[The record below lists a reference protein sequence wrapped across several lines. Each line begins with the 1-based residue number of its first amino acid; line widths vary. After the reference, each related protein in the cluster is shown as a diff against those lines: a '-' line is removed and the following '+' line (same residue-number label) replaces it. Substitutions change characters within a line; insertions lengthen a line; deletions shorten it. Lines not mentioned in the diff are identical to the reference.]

1 MPDFEITPLKTRFSN
16 AYLVAGLEA
25 VVLVDAGSPGD
36 ADMFL
41 AALQR
46 LARERLD
53 LIVLT
58 HAHYD
63 HFGAV
68 AALKRATGAPVA
80 IHAADAEALRLGET
94 RLGTAHGRG
103 RLVRL
108 GLPLLERLFPAEG
121 AEPDILLQDGD
132 RLDAYGFS
140 ARLVHTP
147 GHTPGSS
154 TLILDDGNAFAG
166 DLVSNTGGP
175 QAQKYYAHDWVALD
189 RSLRRLQAEGPSRVY
204 PGHGKEPLTQSEL
217 LSLYCC
223 SKPP

>member
-1 MPDFEITPLKTRFSN
+1 MPGFEIFPLKARFSN
-16 AYLVAGLEA
+16 AYLISGPQA
-25 VVLVDAGSPGD
+25 VVLVDAGSPGE
-36 ADMFL
+36 ADLFL
-41 AALQR
+41 AAFQR
-46 LARERLD
+46 LGRDKLD

-80 IHAADAEALRLGET
+80 IHAADAETLRLGET
-94 RLGTAHGRG
+94 TLGTARGRG

-108 GLPLLERLFPAEG
+108 GLPLLERFFPAEG
-121 AEPDILLQDGD
+121 AEPDILLKDGD
-132 RLDAYGFS
+132 RLDAFGLP

-154 TLILDDGNAFAG
+154 TLILDEGSAFAG

-175 QAQKYYAHDWVALD
+175 HAQKYYAHEWEALGC
-189 RSLRRLQAEGPSRVY
+189 SLARLQGERPEWVY
-204 PGHGKEPLTQSEL
+204 PGHGKLPLSRNEL
-217 LSLYCC
+217 LGLRCC
-223 SKPP
+223 V

>member
-1 MPDFEITPLKTRFSN
+1 MPDFEIFPLKARFSI
-16 AYLVAGLEA
+16 AYLVSGPEA
-25 VVLVDAGSPGD
+25 VVLVDAGSPGE
-36 ADMFL
+36 ADLFL
-41 AALQR
+41 EAFQR
-46 LARERLD
+46 LGRDKLD

-68 AALKRATGAPVA
+68 AALKRATGALVA
-80 IHAADAEALRLGET
+80 IHASDAEALRLGET
-94 RLGTAHGRG
+94 RLGTARGRG

-108 GLPLLERLFPAEG
+108 GLPLLERFFPAEG

-132 RLDAYGFS
+132 RLDSFGFP

-154 TLILDDGNAFAG
+154 TLILDEGSAFAG

-175 QAQKYYAHDWVALD
+175 HAQKYYAHDWEALG
-189 RSLRRLQAEGPSRVY
+189 RSLVRLQMERPSRVY

-217 LSLYCC
+217 MSLHCC
-223 SKPP
+223 V